1 MPAGWTLHHSHGDTA
16 AFHDAVPDAVRSLT
30 FHTVE
35 RPTLVLGSAQPLDDV
50 DHRVADALGVD
61 VVQRR
66 SGGGAVLLWPGEFVW
81 LDVVIPVD
89 DRRWDT
95 DVGRAMVWVGQW
107 WAVALAGLGVA
118 GQVHT
123 GGLRSDDWS
132 RQVCWTGVG
141 TGEVMAGASKL
152 VGISQRRTRQLARF
166 QSMCH
171 LRWRPEIVAAL
182 VAPSRP
188 TASRLASSAAV
199 VHATESE
206 VRQALL
212 DTAPPA

>member
-16 AFHDAVPDAVRSLT
+16 AFHGAVPEPARSLT
-30 FHTVE
+30 FHTVD
-35 RPTLVLGSAQPLDDV
+35 RPTLVLGSAQSSSDV
-50 DHRVADALGVD
+50 DGRVASALGVD
-61 VVQRR
+61 VVGRR

-118 GQVHT
+118 GEVHT

-141 TGEVMAGASKL
+141 TGEVMVGESKV
-152 VGISQRRTRQLARF
+152 VGISQRRTRTFARF

-171 LRWRPEIVAAL
+171 LHWRPEIVAAL
-182 VAPSRP
+182 VAPPRP
-188 TASRLASSAAV
+188 TAARLAPAAAV
-199 VHATESE
+199 VPATWDD